1 MYPEIKLKSLRVY
14 CEVNINCKYTVWSVL
29 TCNKGVF
36 DAEAKAFQL
45 LVAGKLDPH
54 ETSRRC
60 NQARVL
66 SPTEAINEWRESKWP
81 ITDFDVIEAA
91 LK

>member
-1 MYPEIKLKSLRVY
+1 MWSYIH
-14 CEVNINCKYTVWSVL
+14 CKYTVWGVP
-29 TCNKGVF
+29 TCNEGVL

-45 LVAGKLDPH
+45 LVASELDPH

-66 SPTEAINEWRESKWP
+66 SPTEAINERREPKWP

-91 LK
+91 LE